1 MTYRQVRG
9 RAASLSPKSRPKI
22 PLPAQS
28 ALCLPRNLLT
38 TAHTVRKMH
47 KFLNGRCVPYDGQDG
62 AAIGCS
68 VSASIFSHRAMRHRR
83 AACLA
88 LLRTVSAPNSAGL
101 YCRFLKTFRFAIS
114 RGAGLHFGEGGR
126 LPLAQAPAAPRAHES
141 CAVRRQ
147 KRARHIKVR
156 PPGTLRPCGAVRAA
170 VCACWAR
177 ATCLRRG
184 MPARAAPRARRVHA
198 GGLSPRRCCAKHV
211 EGGPPGGLAAAH
223 R

>member
-1 MTYRQVRG
+1 MNHGQGCTHLATWRTRL
-9 RAASLSPKSRPKI
+9 ASSAFSLRPD
-22 PLPAQS
+22 
-28 ALCLPRNLLT
+28 
-38 TAHTVRKMH
+38 V
-47 KFLNGRCVPYDGQDG
+47 
-62 AAIGCS
+62 GCRS
-68 VSASIFSHRAMRHRR
+68 VSALEGIDGPTV
-83 AACLA
+83 CLSQPCLPTA
-88 LLRTVSAPNSAGL
+88 KPINIRWLHSS

-114 RGAGLHFGEGGR
+114 RGAGLHFGERGR

-141 CAVRRQ
+141 CAVQRQ

-156 PPGTLRPCGAVRAA
+156 PPGTLRPRGAVRAA

-177 ATCLRRG
+177 TTCLRRG
-184 MPARAAPRARRVHA
+184 MPARAAPRARRAHA

>member
-1 MTYRQVRG
+1 MCAYHTQLLRWG
-9 RAASLSPKSRPKI
+9 CLLPRAAAMTLRWSGVGRG
-22 PLPAQS
+22 
-28 ALCLPRNLLT
+28 ALCVTDSVPLILGMS
-38 TAHTVRKMH
+38 TAYR
-47 KFLNGRCVPYDGQDG
+47 
-62 AAIGCS
+62 
-68 VSASIFSHRAMRHRR
+68 
-83 AACLA
+83 
-88 LLRTVSAPNSAGL
+88 

-141 CAVRRQ
+141 CAVQRQ

-184 MPARAAPRARRVHA
+184 MPARAAPRARRAHA

>member
-1 MTYRQVRG
+1 MRFGWLGSAVRTASS
-9 RAASLSPKSRPKI
+9 AALDALTSTMCWPEVLCQDRPVVI
-22 PLPAQS
+22 
-28 ALCLPRNLLT
+28 
-38 TAHTVRKMH
+38 
-47 KFLNGRCVPYDGQDG
+47 
-62 AAIGCS
+62 
-68 VSASIFSHRAMRHRR
+68 VSER
-83 AACLA
+83 
-88 LLRTVSAPNSAGL
+88 AGL
-101 YCRFLKTFRFAIS
+101 ARNSYCRFLKTFRFAIS

-184 MPARAAPRARRVHA
+184 MPARAAPRACRAHA
-198 GGLSPRRCCAKHV
+198 GGLSPRRCWAKHV
-211 EGGPPGGLAAAH
+211 EGSPPGGLARAH

>member
-1 MTYRQVRG
+1 MQGERTRPPGMKGWR
-9 RAASLSPKSRPKI
+9 RSFKLS
-22 PLPAQS
+22 
-28 ALCLPRNLLT
+28 
-38 TAHTVRKMH
+38 
-47 KFLNGRCVPYDGQDG
+47 
-62 AAIGCS
+62 
-68 VSASIFSHRAMRHRR
+68 
-83 AACLA
+83 
-88 LLRTVSAPNSAGL
+88 

-114 RGAGLHFGEGGR
+114 RGAGLHFGERGR

-184 MPARAAPRARRVHA
+184 MPARAAPRARRAHA

-211 EGGPPGGLAAAH
+211 ESGPPGGLAASWCVLCTDRVPKPACMARDPDVGFRLH
-223 R
+223 LAGSGAQSQNHKQRFKERADGKATEHQ